1 MYNAG
6 NFEQWAP
13 GHPESIAKQL
23 LFSAIFDWL
32 TTVHLYHILV
42 LVGNLTSSDTTLDSR
57 RWVWLLVYII
67 FKVIKRNTAKHSRC
81 SARLNSNQDPFDKRF
96 PTRRPHP
103 DLWSFFIHIVHLT
116 LFYSITSYNG
126 SEDYN
131 LCPPNQEFLI
141 ESFVKRKKCLKK
153 GKKMTVSA
161 VKGRLTG
168 SGITCPIVNP
178 NGNGDNVAKQKI

>member
-1 MYNAG
+1 MIKILIALEFKQWNSRKRTEWTCFGALVFFIFYYFLFKLYNAG

-81 SARLNSNQDPFDKRF
+81 SARLNGNQDPFDKRF
-96 PTRRPHP
+96 PTPPPPRP
-103 DLWSFFIHIVHLT
+103 LIV
-116 LFYSITSYNG
+116 FYSHGAFNFILQYN
-126 SEDYN
+126 
-131 LCPPNQEFLI
+131 
-141 ESFVKRKKCLKK
+141 
-153 GKKMTVSA
+153 
-161 VKGRLTG
+161 
-168 SGITCPIVNP
+168 
-178 NGNGDNVAKQKI
+178 